1 MARRDESKRKSSGP
15 SNREELKARRLREER
30 QKLIPIILIV
40 VAAVAVVAILI
51 SSNLTPKSVSS
62 RPQAQGLAMGD
73 SNAPVKVEEFAD
85 FQCPA
90 CGIFSTDL
98 EPKIVSDYV
107 TPGKVY
113 FKYSPFAFLGPESNT
128 AAEAAYCASDQGKF
142 WEYQDTLYNNQ
153 SGENKGW
160 FTNARMTTFATNLA
174 LNVDDFKKCLEGGK
188 YKQQVLDDLE
198 YGKKNNIDRTPS
210 FLVNGKLVYADGLDA
225 AIKTALAAK
234 GIK

>member
-1 MARRDESKRKSSGP
+1 MARRDESKRKSASP
-15 SNREELKARRLREER
+15 SNRDELKARRQREER
-30 QKLIPIILIV
+30 QKLIPILLIAVAAIV
-40 VAAVAVVAILI
+40 VVVILI
-51 SSNLTPKSVSS
+51 SSNLTPKTVAS
-62 RPQAQGLAMGD
+62 RPQASGLAMGD
-73 SNAPVKVEEFAD
+73 PNAPVKVEEFAD

-98 EPKIVSDYV
+98 EPQIVKDYV

-113 FKYSPFAFLGPESNT
+113 FKFTQFSFIGPESNT

-142 WEYQDTLYNNQ
+142 WEFQDTLYHNQ
-153 SGENKGW
+153 KGENKGW
-160 FTNARMTTFATNLA
+160 FSNARMITFATNIE

-188 YKQQVLDDLE
+188 YKQAVLDDVE
-198 YGKKNNIDRTPS
+198 YGKKNRIDRTPS
-210 FLVNGKLVYADGLDA
+210 FLVNGKLVYADTLDA